1 MAKAPSLIERL
12 GRVWQLSDHVVACRF
27 ERSGA
32 LAFAL
37 GDGSLT
43 IIPHADGEP
52 LTVQAHAGGC
62 LSLAAAPGGG
72 FISGGD
78 DGRFLAISVAGEVT
92 ELANYP
98 GRWLDNVSSHPA
110 GVIACSEGKRLHL
123 TRIGKP
129 TISFEY
135 PSTVGGFCFSP
146 DSKRVAVA
154 HYGGVSIRA
163 VDDQHS
169 GVLTLKWAGSH
180 LDVTWSPDSRFIL
193 SAMQENCI
201 RGWRLKDK
209 QDFHMSGY
217 ASKVKSW
224 AWVAGGRY
232 LATSGADVI
241 PCWPFSGRKGPLGK
255 APVSLGYAESGRVT
269 AVAAA
274 PDYPLV
280 AAGYDDGLVLVTQL
294 ADGDDNE
301 QAAVIKPAGGGG
313 VTDIAW
319 ALDGKYLAVATEQG
333 FAGILPTAA

>member
-146 DSKRVAVA
+146 DGKRVAVA

-163 VDDQHS
+163 VNDQHS
-169 GVLTLKWAGSH
+169 GVLALKWAGSH

-224 AWVAGGRY
+224 AWVLVGVIWQPVAPMLSRAGR
-232 LATSGADVI
+232 
-241 PCWPFSGRKGPLGK
+241 
-255 APVSLGYAESGRVT
+255 
-269 AVAAA
+269 
-274 PDYPLV
+274 
-280 AAGYDDGLVLVTQL
+280 
-294 ADGDDNE
+294 
-301 QAAVIKPAGGGG
+301 
-313 VTDIAW
+313 
-319 ALDGKYLAVATEQG
+319 LAVAKAPWAKRLSPWVMPNPDG
-333 FAGILPTAA
+333 SRPLLRHPTIHWWLQVTMTGSC